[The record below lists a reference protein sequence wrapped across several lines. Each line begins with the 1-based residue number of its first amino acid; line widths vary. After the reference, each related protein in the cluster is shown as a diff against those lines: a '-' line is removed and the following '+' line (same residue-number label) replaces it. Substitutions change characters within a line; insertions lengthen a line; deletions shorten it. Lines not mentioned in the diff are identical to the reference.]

1 MLPSTTLP
9 ARPAAR
15 RPRRR
20 RPPARGGPTIREPA
34 RPPCE
39 RATTRRS
46 NGGAV
51 YSRATPCGWPGNLG
65 TWNLGTW
72 EPGNLGPG
80 AWEPGT
86 WEPGNLGT
94 WEPGNLGTW
103 GLGTWNLGT
112 WVPGWDGR
120 VVEQLTLEVHDVSQ
134 SYLSF
139 TMRSVRGQL

>member
-65 TWNLGTW
+65 
-72 EPGNLGPG
+72 PGNLGPG
-80 AWEPGT
+80 NLG
-86 WEPGNLGT
+86 PGNL
-94 WEPGNLGTW
+94 EP
-103 GLGTWNLGT
+103 GT

>member
-65 TWNLGTW
+65 TW

-80 AWEPGT
+80 A
-86 WEPGNLGT
+86 
-94 WEPGNLGTW
+94 W

-120 VVEQLTLEVHDVSQ
+120 VVEQLALEVYYASQ
-134 SYLSF
+134 PYLS
-139 TMRSVRGQL
+139 